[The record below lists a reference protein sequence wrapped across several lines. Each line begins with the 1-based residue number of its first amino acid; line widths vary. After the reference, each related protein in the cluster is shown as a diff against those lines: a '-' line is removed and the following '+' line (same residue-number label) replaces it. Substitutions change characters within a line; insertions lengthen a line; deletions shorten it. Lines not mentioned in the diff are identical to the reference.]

1 MAARPPK
8 REREEDE
15 LQLVLDRQRA
25 LQREQFDLDA
35 LLATPCGL
43 AKLPGSGAQQ
53 APALVELLCAAGV
66 NAVHQVQPPGVAAYL
81 KPDCASPLAELPHD
95 HALLWLMVGLAQV
108 QGFLESAF
116 RRSVRRRL
124 LARRL
129 AARLRQLRPDAAG
142 LDAILA
148 PLDAYASDA
157 PVGEDTLDLGG
168 LETVVNHVLG
178 AAAAPMA
185 ASALQLEREWL
196 ALVAS
201 HSSLANVC
209 LAAVCAAT
217 GIHVHD
223 AVLLTSAD
231 ETRVRVQLQLY
242 DTTEHAELQRPR
254 PFYWSPSLGFLLRIP
269 NADTLAG
276 ELLTRLW
283 AELRSRGYWPS
294 AALRAALA
302 PPLRGWFASCVQGH
316 GRLRLRA
323 ELRPSRP
330 LCLYLHGPA
339 GAGKSSLLRALLPA
353 LLATARAA
361 LHPQLHGRFVKQNLN
376 KALDVLEVEFERRP
390 SNNDLSIVRAVEM
403 AREPLAAT
411 EPRVL
416 LLGLEEMP
424 SAVPMPGASGG
435 NGGGGGSGSNGGGDD
450 GFGCSGWAS
459 LERNREETE
468 EEGGHQLAVAELLA
482 KRFRRLW
489 DHGNSSA
496 DLLVA
501 FTSNYA
507 LRPRADVALREAPL
521 FRPLRS
527 IEVAPL
533 DTAER
538 REFAVALLRE
548 RMAVRF
554 AYSASSHALTIDISA
569 VSLGDGDLRPLVRWI
584 RSLAVHAAHALSE
597 YAPNGQQSP
606 PYRLTVEPKD
616 PSGRTGID
624 AKLQLHVS
632 RDVDRASHGQTSYV
646 APDDFGN
653 LTVDLSPSFVPRTF
667 LDVLRHE
674 LTGNVVDGFAAVP
687 CRRPPTRH
695 WRPWSTSTSAA
706 PSRLP
711 SSSAAIAWRRRA
723 TLCSTR

>member
-81 KPDCASPLAELPHD
+81 KPDCASPLAELPRD

-108 QGFLESAF
+108 QGFLE
-116 RRSVRRRL
+116 RLPQGVRRRL

-129 AARLRQLRPDAAG
+129 AARLRALRPDAAG

-254 PFYWSPSLGFLLRIP
+254 PFYWSPSLGFLIRIP

-283 AELRSRGYWPS
+283 AELRSRGYWRRRRCARRSRRRCAAGSPRASRATAASACAPS
-294 AALRAALA
+294 CA
-302 PPLRGWFASCVQGH
+302 
-316 GRLRLRA
+316 
-323 ELRPSRP
+323 PSRP
-330 LCLYLHGPA
+330 LCP
-339 GAGKSSLLRALLPA
+339 LPPRPGRRGQVV
-353 LLATARAA
+353 TPARAA
-361 LHPQLHGRFVKQNLN
+361 AGAAR
-376 KALDVLEVEFERRP
+376 D
-390 SNNDLSIVRAVEM
+390 RARG
-403 AREPLAAT
+403 APPAA
-411 EPRVL
+411 
-416 LLGLEEMP
+416 
-424 SAVPMPGASGG
+424 A
-435 NGGGGGSGSNGGGDD
+435 
-450 GFGCSGWAS
+450 
-459 LERNREETE
+459 
-468 EEGGHQLAVAELLA
+468 
-482 KRFRRLW
+482 
-489 DHGNSSA
+489 
-496 DLLVA
+496 
-501 FTSNYA
+501 
-507 LRPRADVALREAPL
+507 
-521 FRPLRS
+521 RPLRQ
-527 IEVAPL
+527 
-533 DTAER
+533 AEPQQGAR
-538 REFAVALLRE
+538 RV
-548 RMAVRF
+548 
-554 AYSASSHALTIDISA
+554 
-569 VSLGDGDLRPLVRWI
+569 G
-584 RSLAVHAAHALSE
+584 
-597 YAPNGQQSP
+597 
-606 PYRLTVEPKD
+606 
-616 PSGRTGID
+616 GR
-624 AKLQLHVS
+624 V
-632 RDVDRASHGQTSYV
+632 
-646 APDDFGN
+646 
-653 LTVDLSPSFVPRTF
+653 
-667 LDVLRHE
+667 
-674 LTGNVVDGFAAVP
+674 
-687 CRRPPTRH
+687 
-695 WRPWSTSTSAA
+695 
-706 PSRLP
+706 
-711 SSSAAIAWRRRA
+711 
-723 TLCSTR
+723 